1 MKKIYNFIFAAIA
14 AIGLFSSCN
23 DDNTGS
29 MNVEGNCH
37 VQELTLND
45 QFTAQVILDKALLKV
60 KVPVDFTAKR
70 DMTVTKLKLSDGAT
84 ATVKQGDHLNL
95 TADQGIVVSNNDI
108 RMNWTLSVRNDEALA
123 KVFTLQGIKGS
134 INNETHEITVYVLKS
149 AGVKLNSA
157 TFQMTCSED
166 AECIP
171 ASGTRMDFS
180 NPENPVTITVKDNTA
195 VTVYTIRVVEIT
207 DPLAIFAGDGA
218 TIDELD
224 EEEKAAAEA
233 LMGNIAGSAYV
244 SWDDIANGTVSL
256 EKCNLLFYHR
266 NNSYGNY
273 NGFKNAE
280 SKAINA
286 LPKVKE
292 FWQKGMG
299 IVLQRG
305 AVNYAVAL
313 GAITEDKTPNNC
325 WGNGQG
331 NEKMGEK
338 PWSFTMFD
346 TTHALWQ
353 NLNMFPG
360 EDDKIFTVDKD
371 YIICNTTSQ
380 YGFWDAYE
388 NGFADVENVTGV
400 HALGGSYTWY
410 NEKGE
415 RQAGNVSSWEIKAY
429 NEDPEKRTFGKGGI
443 ICLGSGLFDWH
454 SPSEYTSNY
463 HDNMHQILINA
474 YNYLSK

>member
-180 NPENPVTITVKDNTA
+180 NPEHPVTITVKDNTA

-313 GAITEDKTPNNC
+313 DAIAENCVPNNC
-325 WGNGQG
+325 WGDGKGDN
-331 NEKMGEK
+331 KMGAN
-338 PWSFTMFD
+338 PWHFKAYD
-346 TTHALWQ
+346 TSHALWQ
-353 NLNMFPG
+353 GLKAYPG
-360 EDDKIFTVDKD
+360 AGENEIYTLDDGYT
-371 YIICNTTSQ
+371 ICNTTSQ
-380 YGFWDAYE
+380 YGFFGEYE
-388 NGFADVENVTGV
+388 GGAGVVEAKTGV
-400 HALGGSYTWY
+400 RALGGD
-410 NEKGE
+410 N
-415 RQAGNVSSWEIKAY
+415 NVSSWEIKAY